1 MRGIWSKASKYYFS
15 HKITAEN
22 PQGRRILEQVSG
34 ADMSSNLSS
43 SHIEYG
49 SSAFKAV
56 LFSLFLAGFAIF
68 SSLYCVQPMMPI
80 LADYFHISPTQSSFP
95 LSFST
100 IALAVGLIFT
110 GLISD
115 RFGRKPIMVW
125 SLFSVSVLLLLSA
138 VLPVWSV
145 FLATRILIGLTVSG
159 VAAVAMTYIGEE
171 VAAKD
176 IGLAMGL
183 YISGT
188 AIGGMS
194 GRLIAGVLVDFIS
207 WQSATLIIGLINLCI
222 ATIFYF
228 LLPKSRNFQ
237 AYPIKLSRFLTAFQH
252 NLSDP
257 KLRIL
262 FLQGFILMGCFVSVF
277 NYLSYRLIQSPF
289 ELSHVWIG
297 VISITY
303 LAGIYSSPRAAA
315 WSQKFGRFQVLVAML
330 ASMLLGLVFMLVNS
344 LVLVFI
350 GLLIFTFAFFAAH
363 STASSWVSVQSLQY
377 RAVGSSL
384 YLFCYYLGS
393 SVLGSSS
400 GLVWEKAGWFG
411 LSLFIGIILV
421 IGLLIAQQ
429 LKLKISKLEI
439 K

>member
-1 MRGIWSKASKYYFS
+1 
-15 HKITAEN
+15 
-22 PQGRRILEQVSG
+22 
-34 ADMSSNLSS
+34 MSSNSSS

-49 SSAFKAV
+49 SSAFKAI

-100 IALAVGLIFT
+100 IALAIGLIFT

-138 VLPVWSV
+138 LLPIWSI
-145 FLATRILIGLTVSG
+145 FLATRVLIGLTVSG

-171 VAAKD
+171 VAEQD
-176 IGLAMGL
+176 VGLAMGL

-194 GRLIAGVLVDFIS
+194 GRLIAGTLVDFIS
-207 WQSATLIIGLINLCI
+207 WQSATLIIGLLNLCI
-222 ATIFYF
+222 AITFYF
-228 LLPKSRNFQ
+228 LLPKSRHFQ
-237 AYPIKLSRFLTAFQH
+237 AYPIQFSRFIRAFQQ

-262 FLQGFILMGCFVSVF
+262 FLQGFILMGGFVSVF
-277 NYLSYRLIQSPF
+277 NYLSYRLIQAPF

-297 VISITY
+297 LISITY

-315 WSQKFGRFQVLVAML
+315 WSRKFERYRVLAAML
-330 ASMLLGLVFMLVNS
+330 CTMLFGLALMLINN
-344 LVLVFI
+344 LALVFI
-350 GLLIFTFAFFAAH
+350 GLLIFTFSFFAAH

-393 SVLGSSS
+393 SLLGSSS
-400 GLVWEKAGWFG
+400 GLVWENSGWLG
-411 LSLFIGIILV
+411 LSVFIAIILGL
-421 IGLLIAQQ
+421 GLLMAQR
-429 LKLKISKLEI
+429 LKPINDSSKSG
-439 K
+439 

>member
-1 MRGIWSKASKYYFS
+1 M
-15 HKITAEN
+15 
-22 PQGRRILEQVSG
+22 P
-34 ADMSSNLSS
+34 SNSSS

-49 SSAFKAV
+49 SSAFKAI

-100 IALAVGLIFT
+100 IALAIGLIFT

-138 VLPVWSV
+138 LLPIWSI
-145 FLATRILIGLTVSG
+145 FLTTRVLIGLTVSG

-171 VAAKD
+171 VAEQD
-176 IGLAMGL
+176 VGFAMGL

-194 GRLIAGVLVDFIS
+194 GRLIAGTLVDFIS
-207 WQSATLIIGLINLCI
+207 WQSATLIIGLLNLCI
-222 ATIFYF
+222 ATTFYF
-228 LLPKSRNFQ
+228 LLPKSRHFK
-237 AYPIKLSRFLTAFQH
+237 AYPIQFSRFIRAFQQ

-262 FLQGFILMGCFVSVF
+262 FLQGFILMGGFVSVF
-277 NYLSYRLIQSPF
+277 NYLSYRLIQPPF

-297 VISITY
+297 LISITY

-315 WSQKFGRFQVLVAML
+315 WSRKFGRYKVLAAML
-330 ASMLLGLVFMLVNS
+330 CTMLFGLALMLIDN
-344 LVLVFI
+344 LALVFI
-350 GLLIFTFAFFAAH
+350 GLLIFTFSFFAAH

-393 SVLGSSS
+393 SLLGSSS
-400 GLVWEKAGWFG
+400 GLVWENAGWLG
-411 LSLFIGIILV
+411 LSVFIAIILGL
-421 IGLLIAQQ
+421 GLLMAQR
-429 LKLKISKLEI
+429 LKPINDSSKSG
-439 K
+439 

>member
-1 MRGIWSKASKYYFS
+1 
-15 HKITAEN
+15 
-22 PQGRRILEQVSG
+22 
-34 ADMSSNLSS
+34 MSSNSSS
-43 SHIEYG
+43 SHIKYG
-49 SSAFKAV
+49 SSVFKAV

-125 SLFSVSVLLLLSA
+125 SLFSVAVLLLLSA

-145 FLATRILIGLTVSG
+145 FLATRVLIGLTVSG

-176 IGLAMGL
+176 VGFAMGL

-194 GRLIAGVLVDFIS
+194 GRLLAGVLVDFIS
-207 WQSATLIIGLINLCI
+207 WQSATLIIGLINFCI
-222 ATIFYF
+222 ATTFYF

-237 AYPIKLSRFLTAFQH
+237 AYPIKLSRFITAFQH

-277 NYLSYRLIQSPF
+277 NYLSYRLIQAPF

-297 VISITY
+297 VISVTY

-330 ASMLLGLVFMLVNS
+330 VSMLLGLGLMLVNS
-344 LVLVFI
+344 LLLVFI

-363 STASSWVSVQSLQY
+363 SIASSWVSVQSLQY

-400 GLVWEKAGWFG
+400 GLVWENTGWLG
-411 LSLFIGIILV
+411 LSLFIGIILA
-421 IGLLIAQQ
+421 IGLLVAQQ
-429 LKLKISKLEI
+429 LKPKISRLETE
-439 K
+439 

>member
-1 MRGIWSKASKYYFS
+1 
-15 HKITAEN
+15 
-22 PQGRRILEQVSG
+22 
-34 ADMSSNLSS
+34 MSSNSSS

-49 SSAFKAV
+49 SSAFKAI

-100 IALAVGLIFT
+100 IALAIGLIFT

-138 VLPVWSV
+138 LLPIWSI
-145 FLATRILIGLTVSG
+145 FLATRVLIGLTVSG

-171 VAAKD
+171 VVEQD
-176 IGLAMGL
+176 VGFAMGL

-194 GRLIAGVLVDFIS
+194 GRLIAGTLVDFIS
-207 WQSATLIIGLINLCI
+207 WQSATLIIGLLNLCI
-222 ATIFYF
+222 ATTFYF
-228 LLPKSRNFQ
+228 LLPKSRHFK
-237 AYPIKLSRFLTAFQH
+237 AYPIQFSRFIRAFQQ

-262 FLQGFILMGCFVSVF
+262 FLQGFILMGGFVSVF
-277 NYLSYRLIQSPF
+277 NYLSYRLIQVPF

-297 VISITY
+297 LISITY

-315 WSQKFGRFQVLVAML
+315 WSRKFGHYKVLAAML
-330 ASMLLGLVFMLVNS
+330 CTMLFGLALMLIDN
-344 LVLVFI
+344 LALVFI
-350 GLLIFTFAFFAAH
+350 GLLIFTFSFFAAH

-393 SVLGSSS
+393 SLLGSSS
-400 GLVWEKAGWFG
+400 GLVWENAGWLG
-411 LSLFIGIILV
+411 LSVFIAIILGL
-421 IGLLIAQQ
+421 GLLMAQR
-429 LKLKISKLEI
+429 LKPINDSSKSG
-439 K
+439 

>member
-1 MRGIWSKASKYYFS
+1 
-15 HKITAEN
+15 
-22 PQGRRILEQVSG
+22 
-34 ADMSSNLSS
+34 MSSNSSS

-80 LADYFHISPTQSSFP
+80 LADYFQVSPTQSSFP

-138 VLPVWSV
+138 ILPIWSV
-145 FLATRILIGLTVSG
+145 FLTTRVMIGLTVSG

-171 VAAKD
+171 IAEKD
-176 IGLAMGL
+176 IGFAMGL

-188 AIGGMS
+188 AIGGMG

-207 WQSATLIIGLINLCI
+207 WQSATLIIGILNLCI
-222 ATIFYF
+222 AGLFFY
-228 LLPKSRNFQ
+228 LLPASRHFK
-237 AYPIKLSRFLTAFQH
+237 AYPIKLNRFKNSFRQ

-257 KLRIL
+257 KLRVL

-277 NYLSYRLIQSPF
+277 NYLSYRLIQAPF

-303 LAGIYSSPRAAA
+303 LAGIYSSPRAAH
-315 WSQKFGRFQVLVAML
+315 WGQYYGKFRILAAMIL
-330 ASMLLGLVFMLVNS
+330 MMLVGLALMLINQ
-344 LVLVFI
+344 LIIVFI
-350 GLLIFTFAFFAAH
+350 GLLIFTFSFFAAH
-363 STASSWVSVQSLQY
+363 STASSWVSIQSLQY

-393 SVLGSSS
+393 SMLGSSS
-400 GLVWEKAGWFG
+400 GLVWENYGW
-411 LSLFIGIILV
+411 
-421 IGLLIAQQ
+421 IGLTVFITALLLTGLAFS
-429 LKLKISKLEI
+429 LRLRSN
-439 K
+439 

>member
-1 MRGIWSKASKYYFS
+1 
-15 HKITAEN
+15 
-22 PQGRRILEQVSG
+22 
-34 ADMSSNLSS
+34 MSSNLSS

-429 LKLKISKLEI
+429 LKPKISKLEI

>member
-1 MRGIWSKASKYYFS
+1 
-15 HKITAEN
+15 
-22 PQGRRILEQVSG
+22 
-34 ADMSSNLSS
+34 MSTNSSS

-145 FLATRILIGLTVSG
+145 FLATRVLIGLTVSG

-176 IGLAMGL
+176 VGFAMGL

-194 GRLIAGVLVDFIS
+194 GRLIAGTLVDFIS
-207 WQSATLIIGLINLCI
+207 WQSATLIIGLLNLCI
-222 ATIFYF
+222 AITFYF
-228 LLPKSRNFQ
+228 LLPKSRHFQ
-237 AYPIKLSRFLTAFQH
+237 AYPIQFSRFIRAFQQ

-262 FLQGFILMGCFVSVF
+262 FLQGFILMGGFVSVF
-277 NYLSYRLIQSPF
+277 NYLSYRLIQVPF

-297 VISITY
+297 LISITY

-315 WSQKFGRFQVLVAML
+315 WSRKFGRYRVLVAML
-330 ASMLLGLVFMLVNS
+330 ASMLLGLVLMLVNS
-344 LVLVFI
+344 LMLIFI

-400 GLVWEKAGWFG
+400 GLVWENTGWFG

-421 IGLLIAQQ
+421 IGLLVAQ
-429 LKLKISKLEI
+429 KLKSQISRLETE
-439 K
+439 

>member
-1 MRGIWSKASKYYFS
+1 
-15 HKITAEN
+15 
-22 PQGRRILEQVSG
+22 
-34 ADMSSNLSS
+34 MSSNSSS

-56 LFSLFLAGFAIF
+56 LFSLFLAGFATF

-80 LADYFHISPTQSSFP
+80 LADYFQVSPTQSSFP

-138 VLPVWSV
+138 ILPIWSV
-145 FLATRILIGLTVSG
+145 FLTTRVMIGLTVSG

-171 VAAKD
+171 IAEKD
-176 IGLAMGL
+176 IGFAMGL

-188 AIGGMS
+188 AIGGMG

-207 WQSATLIIGLINLCI
+207 WQSATLLIGMLNLCI
-222 ATIFYF
+222 AGLFYY
-228 LLPKSRNFQ
+228 LLPASQHFK
-237 AYPIKLSRFLTAFQH
+237 AYPIKLNRFKNSFRQ
-252 NLSDP
+252 NLADP
-257 KLRIL
+257 KLRVL

-277 NYLSYRLIQSPF
+277 NYLSYRLIQAPF

-303 LAGIYSSPRAAA
+303 LAGIYSSPRAAH
-315 WSQKFGRFQVLVAML
+315 WGRHYGKFNILAAMIL
-330 ASMLLGLVFMLVNS
+330 MMLVGLALMLINQ
-344 LVLVFI
+344 LVIVFI
-350 GLLIFTFAFFAAH
+350 GLLIFTFSFFAAH
-363 STASSWVSVQSLQY
+363 STASSWVSIQSLQY

-400 GLVWEKAGWFG
+400 GLVWENYGWIGLTVFIAALLLTG
-411 LSLFIGIILV
+411 LSFS
-421 IGLLIAQQ
+421 
-429 LKLKISKLEI
+429 LKLRSN
-439 K
+439 